1 MVVINKKRIQIIV
14 SCVLVS
20 LLVFSI
26 QVGTTKNNKINT
38 NETNN
43 LIETTSTPVSGKT
56 VILDAGHG
64 VPDEG
69 AQSSTGTTEAETNLK
84 IALKV
89 QNLLEQS
96 GCTVLLTRSDENAI
110 YDLDSKTLKQKK
122 ISDIRNRVKIG
133 NESSADIFV
142 SIHLNKI
149 PQQQYYGWQC
159 FYKDGNEQSNK
170 LAKSIQENL
179 NKSMQKE
186 NNRVAMKIDNIYI
199 IKHVEIPT
207 SIVECGFL
215 SNPEE
220 EKQLLDDSYQNR
232 LAWGIYN
239 GIINYFYE

>member
-1 MVVINKKRIQIIV
+1 MVIINKKRIQIIMA
-14 SCVLVS
+14 CIFIS
-20 LLVFSI
+20 LFAFSI
-26 QVGTTKNNKINT
+26 QMSQTQNNTQRT
-38 NETNN
+38 NSSNN
-43 LIETTSTPVSGKT
+43 LVETTSTPVSGQT
-56 VILDAGHG
+56 IVIDAGHG

-84 IALKV
+84 ISLKV

-96 GCTVLLTRSDENAI
+96 GCTVILTRSDENAI
-110 YDLDSKTLKQKK
+110 YDVDSNTLKQKK

-159 FYKDGNEQSNK
+159 FYKEGNEQSNK

-220 EKQLLDDSYQNR
+220 EKQLLDDNYQNR
-232 LAWGIYN
+232 LAWGIYS

>member
-1 MVVINKKRIQIIV
+1 MN
-14 SCVLVS
+14 
-20 LLVFSI
+20 
-26 QVGTTKNNKINT
+26 
-38 NETNN
+38 
-43 LIETTSTPVSGKT
+43 
-56 VILDAGHG
+56 
-64 VPDEG
+64 G
-69 AQSSTGTTEAETNLK
+69 AQSSNGTTEAETNLN
-84 IALKV
+84 ITLKV

-96 GCTVLLTRSDENAI
+96 GCTVILTRSDENAI
-110 YDLDSKTLKQKK
+110 YDIDSKTLKQKK

-159 FYKDGNEQSNK
+159 FYKDGNEQSTK
-170 LAKSIQENL
+170 LAKKVQENL
-179 NKSMQKE
+179 NQSIQKE

-207 SIVECGFL
+207 AIVECGFL

-220 EKQLLDDSYQNR
+220 EKQLLDDGYQNR

-239 GIINYFYE
+239 GIIHYFYDE